1 MRISGVEV
9 RRYAIAYDPPFR
21 AAWDPVPRATQ
32 EAELVA
38 VHSDAGLTGYA
49 SGDRLPDAA
58 VLERL
63 LVGLDPRRT
72 EVVRELC
79 ETVDFHGARPWTVEV
94 AVWDLVGRALGEPLW
109 RLLGG
114 RAERLLAYASSG
126 ELVEPAVRAERVAGL
141 RDRGVRAVKL
151 RFHHDDWRRDV
162 EVVEEVRDAV
172 GHDVELMV
180 DANQGWRMAGDR
192 SARWDVATAAQCAR
206 ALEPLGVHWLEEP
219 LRSDDV
225 DGYAAL
231 RRLTSLRLAG
241 GEMVR
246 HAAEARDLLLRGGVD
261 VIQPDVVL
269 AGGIGGCRRIA
280 ALADLCGRA
289 YSPHTW
295 SNGLGLVANLHLALA
310 VSTCPWSRS
319 PTTLRPGARRAA
331 TGCSPSRSRSPP
343 TGRSRRRRGRGSAS
357 SPTST
362 RSSATASG
370 SRGAVRIQAA
380 VLHEPGTPL
389 SVQDVE
395 LGAPRA
401 GEVLVRV
408 AAAGVCH
415 SDLHLAEGHLGPGRS
430 PAVPGHEGA
439 GVVEAAGPG
448 VTSRAPGDRVAFCF
462 VPSCGTCRACAS
474 GRFNL
479 CEIAAAHAYDGT
491 LLDGTS
497 RLALADGRP
506 LRHFNFVSCFATHCV
521 VPAACAVPLPDGLP
535 LWQASLLG
543 CGVVTGV
550 GAVRNAARVTVG
562 DTVCV
567 IGCGGI
573 GLQIVAAARLAGAGR
588 IVAVDRDAAKL
599 ALAAG
604 RGATATV
611 DASATPDP
619 AAAVLD
625 LVPGGVDHALEAVGS
640 PATIRLAWDV
650 LRPGATAIVVGITP
664 VGVEVALPALELLSE
679 KGLRGSYYGSSN
691 PGVELGVLAGMAA
704 AGRLELADVVSH
716 VTDLDGIEAAFGR
729 LRRGEGARTV
739 AVADAALAGVDPD
752 G

>member
-162 EVVEEVRDAV
+162 EVVEEVRAAV

-192 SARWDVATAAQCAR
+192 AARWDVATAAQCAGAR
-206 ALEPLGVHWLEEP
+206 A
-219 LRSDDV
+219 
-225 DGYAAL
+225 A
-231 RRLTSLRLAG
+231 RRPLAG
-241 GEMVR
+241 G
-246 HAAEARDLLLRGGVD
+246 AAAQRRRRRLRGAAPAD
-261 VIQPDVVL
+261 L
-269 AGGIGGCRRIA
+269 AAPRRWRDDPPRRGGPRPAPARRGGRDPARRRARGRIGGCRRIA

-319 PTTLRPGARRAA
+319 PTTRRPGARPAA

-370 SRGAVRIQAA
+370 SRAAVRIQAA

-395 LGAPRA
+395 LLDAPRA

-408 AAAGVCH
+408 AAAACATPTCTSPRGT
-415 SDLHLAEGHLGPGRS
+415 SAPGARPRS
-430 PAVPGHEGA
+430 PATRGGRGGSHRPGGDVQGA
-439 GVVEAAGPG
+439 GRPRRVLLRPLLRELSGVRVGPLQPVRDRGRARVRGDAARRHLAAGAG
-448 VTSRAPGDRVAFCF
+448 
-462 VPSCGTCRACAS
+462 
-474 GRFNL
+474 GRP
-479 CEIAAAHAYDGT
+479 AAAP
-491 LLDGTS
+491 LQLRS
-497 RLALADGRP
+497 R
-506 LRHFNFVSCFATHCV
+506 FATH
-521 VPAACAVPLPDGLP
+521 G
-535 LWQASLLG
+535 ASRPPRARCRCPTASR
-543 CGVVTGV
+543 CG
-550 GAVRNAARVTVG
+550 RRR
-562 DTVCV
+562 CS
-567 IGCGGI
+567 
-573 GLQIVAAARLAGAGR
+573 
-588 IVAVDRDAAKL
+588 
-599 ALAAG
+599 AAG
-604 RGATATV
+604 
-611 DASATPDP
+611 
-619 AAAVLD
+619 
-625 LVPGGVDHALEAVGS
+625 
-640 PATIRLAWDV
+640 W
-650 LRPGATAIVVGITP
+650 
-664 VGVEVALPALELLSE
+664 
-679 KGLRGSYYGSSN
+679 
-691 PGVELGVLAGMAA
+691 
-704 AGRLELADVVSH
+704 
-716 VTDLDGIEAAFGR
+716 
-729 LRRGEGARTV
+729 
-739 AVADAALAGVDPD
+739 
-752 G
+752 